1 MFAYLSD
8 KGVVLNVRLTPNASV
23 AQINGCFVDAEGK
36 EFLKISVISVPE
48 KGKANKEL
56 IALLAKCLKI
66 SKNKI
71 AIISGGTDRYKK
83 LLLDTDM
90 QILDKLMKLGDVK

>member
-36 EFLKISVISVPE
+36 EFLKISVISVP
-48 KGKANKEL
+48 
-56 IALLAKCLKI
+56 
-66 SKNKI
+66 
-71 AIISGGTDRYKK
+71 
-83 LLLDTDM
+83 
-90 QILDKLMKLGDVK
+90 